1 MARVKN
7 HTKVKEPIRLRMK
20 SLSNGSKSLYL
31 DIYRDG
37 TRLVMIMEAPDDFDF
52 DAAMARM
59 ATLPRQQEWE
69 EYVGRAQQCDPSAT
83 SAGKWRM
90 MSQIFEL

>member
-1 MARVKN
+1 MFLKFDTYSYICSRKNEKGIPMARVKN

-37 TRLVMIMEAPDDFDF
+37 KRTYEYLKMYIIPETDSNSR
-52 DAAMARM
+52 
-59 ATLPRQQEWE
+59 RQNQ
-69 EYVGRAQQCDPSAT
+69 
-83 SAGKWRM
+83 
-90 MSQIFEL
+90 